1 MTTARRY
8 QPHYTVEDYRQW
20 EGRWEL
26 WAGVAVAMSPSPLG
40 RHAKLLGRLVAALGN
55 SIEAAGCAATVL
67 VEIDWIIA
75 RDTVVRPDVTV
86 VCGPEPEGHVEAAP
100 ALVFEVLSEATR
112 DRDVVFKRSLYE
124 AQGVPTYLIADPE
137 QRTLH
142 VLSLGTDGRYVGSL
156 GDATAMPPVLGLC
169 RDCQIT
175 LDPAWLF
182 R

>member
-67 VEIDWIIA
+67 V
-75 RDTVVRPDVTV
+75 
-86 VCGPEPEGHVEAAP
+86 GPEPEGHVEAAP